1 MSIALEVHNLC
12 IDYIPYKKIS
22 IQKNF
27 LKQEKP
33 KIDIVHAVKNLSF
46 SLEKGEILGIVGRNG
61 SGKSTL
67 LRAISGIFVPDQ
79 GYVDLKGNSVSL
91 LSIGVGFSPE
101 ISGRENIFLS
111 GMLLG
116 FSERE
121 IKEKLND
128 IITFSELG
136 KFIDYP
142 VRTYS
147 SGMYSKL
154 AFSITVSLKTDIV
167 LIDEVL
173 SVGDVRFK
181 NKSYSKMQELIN
193 DQNRTVIIVSHS
205 LSSLKSLC
213 SKILWIDN
221 GELKLFGDTKSVLK
235 SYKKYMTQETL

>member
-27 LKQEKP
+27 LKQEKT
-33 KIDIVHAVKNLSF
+33 KIDIVHDVKNLSF

-128 IITFSELG
+128 IIAFSELG

-167 LIDEVL
+167 LIDEIL

-221 GELKLFGDTKSVLK
+221 GELKLFGDAKSVLK

>member
-1 MSIALEVHNLC
+1 
-12 IDYIPYKKIS
+12 
-22 IQKNF
+22 
-27 LKQEKP
+27 
-33 KIDIVHAVKNLSF
+33 
-46 SLEKGEILGIVGRNG
+46 
-61 SGKSTL
+61 
-67 LRAISGIFVPDQ
+67 
-79 GYVDLKGNSVSL
+79 
-91 LSIGVGFSPE
+91 
-101 ISGRENIFLS
+101 
-111 GMLLG
+111 MLLG
-116 FSERE
+116 FSERG

-128 IITFSELG
+128 IIAFSELG

-167 LIDEVL
+167 LIDEIL

-235 SYKKYMTQETL
+235 SYKKYMMQETL